1 MRVLQLCHRVPFPPS
16 DGGSIAM
23 HQVTAGLLG
32 QGIQVKVLAVAP
44 EHQMPDLSLLP
55 ADYLKATEFEAI
67 PVSTKIRPWPAFRNL
82 FTRRSYNVDRF
93 RSRAMELKL
102 KEVLQ
107 QQSFDIIQLEGL
119 YLTPFLPVI
128 RKFSKARV
136 VYRAHN
142 IEHFIWKR
150 MAAGCRTPL
159 RKQYLQ
165 LLARRL
171 EAYEKRVIHE
181 VDGLAAISPVDEQY
195 FLSMG
200 FKGPATVIPVGMPD
214 LELPDPLPEPEAG
227 SVFHLG
233 SMDWRPNQE
242 GIKWFLQ
249 QVWPIVVSRMPWLK
263 FYLAGKRMPPS
274 FQRFASENVRVIGEV
289 PDAIAFTLSKHVMV
303 VPLLSGGG
311 MRVKIIEGMAAA
323 RPIVSTR
330 IGAEGIPCRHGEHL
344 FLADGPDQMAQWII
358 HCFEEPGSATQVA
371 RQAREFAIGNFRTD
385 HLIKKLIKFYRDI
398 GTG

>member
-16 DGGSIAM
+16 DGGAIAM
-23 HQVTAGLLG
+23 HQVTVGLLEHG
-32 QGIQVKVLAVAP
+32 MQVKVLAVAP
-44 EHQMPDLSLLP
+44 EHQPSDLSLLP

-67 PVSTKIRPWPAFRNL
+67 PISTKVRLWPAFRNL
-82 FTRRSYNVDRF
+82 FTRRSYNVERF

-107 QQSFDIIQLEGL
+107 RQSFDIIQMEGL

-128 RKFSKARV
+128 RQFSQAPV

-150 MAAGCRTPL
+150 MAAACRTPL
-159 RKQYLQ
+159 RRQYLQ

-171 EAYEKRVIHE
+171 EAYEKRVIHQ
-181 VDGLAAISPVDEQY
+181 VDGLAAITPLDEQY
-195 FLSMG
+195 FLSLG

-214 LELPDPLPEPEAG
+214 LELPDPLPEPEAA

-249 QVWPIVVSRMPWLK
+249 QVWPKVISRMPGLR

-274 FQRFASENVRVIGEV
+274 FHRFASESVRVIGEV
-289 PDAIAFTLSKHVMV
+289 PDAIAFTLSKNVMV

-323 RPIVSTR
+323 RPIVSTG

-344 FLADGPDQMAQWII
+344 FLADGPDQMAKWIL
-358 HCFEEPGSATQVA
+358 HCFEEPESAAQVA
-371 RQAREFAIGNFRTD
+371 RQAREFAAGHFRTD
-385 HLIKKLIKFYRDI
+385 HIIKKLIKFYRDI
-398 GTG
+398 GAG